1 MGTNIL
7 QIELKIMSREEKS
20 SNDPSPLLKRKRR
33 KVKVDPKLGGKWK
46 VKEKSFSPLPTF
58 SPTNFT

>member
-1 MGTNIL
+1 MEQEG
-7 QIELKIMSREEKS
+7 EGSRAWRSMECS
-20 SNDPSPLLKRKRR
+20 QH
-33 KVKVDPKLGGKWK
+33 GGQWK